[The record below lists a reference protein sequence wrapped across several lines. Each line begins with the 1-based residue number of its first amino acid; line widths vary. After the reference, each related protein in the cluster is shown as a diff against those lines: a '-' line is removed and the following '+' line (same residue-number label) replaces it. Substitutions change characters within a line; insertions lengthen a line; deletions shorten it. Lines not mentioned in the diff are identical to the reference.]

1 MHSENLSEHLPTA
14 AEQHKMLVEIH
25 AVLMELKRGHDAT
38 LTAFPTNDL
47 GKPDLDGHRKAH
59 LSMINA
65 AKVMDSYKTEAGKK
79 ILGYAIAFAVGL
91 MVTGGLDKLRE
102 LVSTKSVTTAI
113 K

>member
-1 MHSENLSEHLPTA
+1 
-14 AEQHKMLVEIH
+14 MLVEIH
-25 AVLMELKRGHDAT
+25 AVVMELKRGHDAT
-38 LTAFPTNDL
+38 LTAFTTNDL

-65 AKVMDSYKTEAGKK
+65 AKVMDSYKTEVGKK
-79 ILGYAIAFAVGL
+79 VLGYAVAFAVGL

-102 LVSTKSVTTAI
+102 IVAAKSVQSAI